1 MPYLSSDL
9 EAARGWGE
17 DDRLVPGAR
26 DQRGDVLWLEVEVR
40 RHGRER
46 GTAVE
51 GEGRREQSFSAQRW
65 CSGGYFLR
73 RPRKKSQG

>member
-17 DDRLVPGAR
+17 DRRPVPGAR
-26 DQRGDVLWLEVEVR
+26 DQRGDVLWLEVEVL

-46 GTAVE
+46 YTAVE
-51 GEGRREQSFSAQRW
+51 GEGRREQSFSA
-65 CSGGYFLR
+65 
-73 RPRKKSQG
+73 